1 MNAKSYCRIR
11 TTSIVVNGKR
21 MREWEPEPGH
31 NAPINQTLDHLFAQ
45 LAFPYAN
52 FSRMDNFNKLGFL
65 AAEIVMRDAGTSP
78 LENMSDTVIFLE
90 TRSSTM
96 DSDWI
101 FQKSIDNK
109 ENYHPDSDLFAYM
122 APNVVCGEIAIRH
135 RIFGE
140 TSMCSTESFCPGI
153 LFDALRNA
161 FLYDDTVKH
170 GLVGYLE
177 CFQGFMSALFLYI
190 DRESIDL
197 SPENY
202 EMAKESFVND
212 LFTIY

>member
-1 MNAKSYCRIR
+1 MS
-11 TTSIVVNGKR
+11 
-21 MREWEPEPGH
+21 EWELEPGH
-31 NAPINQTLDHLFAQ
+31 SASINQTLDYLFAQ

-52 FSRMDNFNKLGFL
+52 YKRMDNFAKLGFL
-65 AAEIVMRDAGTSP
+65 TAEIVMRDAGTSP
-78 LENMSDTVIFLE
+78 LENKSDTVIFLE

-101 FQKSIDNK
+101 FQKSIDHK
-109 ENYHPDSDLFAYM
+109 DQYHPDLDMFAYM
-122 APNVVCGEIAIRH
+122 APNVVCGEIAIRQ

-140 TSMCSTESFCPGI
+140 TAMFSTESFCPGI

-161 FLYDDTVKH
+161 FLFDETVRH
-170 GLVGYLE
+170 GLAGYLE
-177 CFQGFMSALFLYI
+177 CFQGFMSALFLYV

-202 EMAKESFVND
+202 ISAKESFVNE